1 MRNYRTTDRRN
12 HRTGMTSM
20 SYPSLVRSAVDWA
33 FSKAGRAYSQP
44 RRTQENIFG
53 GSSLVARTYSAQ
65 DTSPSQPQPTL
76 GMAQIIA
83 PSLFL
88 QNDNAW
94 LAKGPTDRHPSAG

>member
-1 MRNYRTTDRRN
+1 
-12 HRTGMTSM
+12 M

-65 DTSPSQPQPTL
+65 GTSPSQPQPTP